1 MYILSHFYDSCQFW
15 KDRIIYALK
24 TVYLK
29 SSLWPLTI
37 WKGPYIFD
45 NDGIFSTKDRIYIY
59 SEKTEY
65 FQQKTVYFSSGPYI
79 FRPGPYI
86 FQQDRIF
93 YQDRIFSRTVYFT
106 FQDRLFYHIVI
117 FRYMFPIYVCF
128 QTKIMF
134 PIYRICF
141 QTLLH
146 VSNILFLFPISDVC
160 FQYTF
165 YVSKRKRC
173 FQTTMFPMYVS
184 NIHGAAFPI
193 TLI

>member
-1 MYILSHFYDSCQFW
+1 MKVTRVLFIQQLNDSSCIDSKYPWTGFVWKRSNKLNEITWARKNLNFDIPRIHLSCW
-15 KDRIIYALK
+15 KNLFIYETDL
-24 TVYLK
+24 
-29 SSLWPLTI
+29 
-37 WKGPYIFD
+37 F
-45 NDGIFSTKDRIYIY
+45 
-59 SEKTEY
+59 
-65 FQQKTVYFSSGPYI
+65 
-79 FRPGPYI
+79 
-86 FQQDRIF
+86 QDRIF
-93 YQDRIFSRTVYFT
+93 YHIIIF
-106 FQDRLFYHIVI
+106 H
-117 FRYMFPIYVCF
+117 YMFPIYVCF

-165 YVSKRKRC
+165 YVSKRQRC